1 MKFIVISIYV
11 SFIIKLILGST
22 SSSSSS
28 GIKLVSFHMQYI
40 CTELNEIYG
49 RKACI
54 NVHVVILRD
63 YLGCLYLLLDN
74 CYIRT

>member
-22 SSSSSS
+22 TSSSSS

-40 CTELNEIYG
+40 CTELNE
-49 RKACI
+49 
-54 NVHVVILRD
+54 N
-63 YLGCLYLLLDN
+63 
-74 CYIRT
+74 IR